1 MKEIISQKI
10 KNARALKGLSQ
21 QELAD
26 MIGVSKQMI
35 SKYEKGESIPTSSNF
50 LKLSKSLKVKIDY
63 FFKPFGQAVNKR
75 YWSKRTGLVRWLVFF
90 WNHNC
95 F

>member
-10 KNARALKGLSQ
+10 TNARALKGFSQ

-35 SKYEKGESIPTSSNF
+35 SKYERGESIPTSSNL
-50 LKLSKSLKVKIDY
+50 LKLGKSLKVKIDY
-63 FFKPFGQAVNKR
+63 FF
-75 YWSKRTGLVRWLVFF
+75 LFF
-90 WNHNC
+90 
-95 F
+95 FI

>member
-35 SKYEKGESIPTSSNF
+35 SKYEKVNLF
-50 LKLSKSLKVKIDY
+50 L
-63 FFKPFGQAVNKR
+63 Q
-75 YWSKRTGLVRWLVFF
+75 VRI
-90 WNHNC
+90 C
-95 F
+95 

>member
-35 SKYEKGESIPTSSNF
+35 SKYEMSH
-50 LKLSKSLKVKIDY
+50 D
-63 FFKPFGQAVNKR
+63 PFGHKH
-75 YWSKRTGLVRWLVFF
+75 K
-90 WNHNC
+90 
-95 F
+95 